1 MLVASH
7 AMYTVF
13 LSEMTSLTKT
23 PSPLLS
29 KDFST
34 SILCRLKKSRTS
46 EKYLLTKVKASALEI
61 LINSFNKGK
70 TSCYKLNYAEAF
82 SFVLS
87 ASVSFIPVL
96 PGS

>member
-29 KDFST
+29 KDLST
-34 SILCRLKKSRTS
+34 SILCRFKKCRTS
-46 EKYLLTKVKASALEI
+46 EKYLLTKAKAPALEK
-61 LINSFNKGK
+61 LINSYNKGK
-70 TSCYKLNYAEAF
+70 TSC
-82 SFVLS
+82 
-87 ASVSFIPVL
+87 
-96 PGS
+96 